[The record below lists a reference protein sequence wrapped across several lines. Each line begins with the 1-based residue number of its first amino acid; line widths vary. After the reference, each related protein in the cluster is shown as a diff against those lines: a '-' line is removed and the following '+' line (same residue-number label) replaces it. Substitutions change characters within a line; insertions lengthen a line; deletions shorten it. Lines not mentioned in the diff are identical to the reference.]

1 MLTPQA
7 WWIVVEPVDLRRGI
21 DGLLTM
27 VNTTLHHDALAGAAY
42 IFRNRAGTRIKVV
55 CADGNGVWLCL
66 CRWHRGHF
74 VWPRA
79 GDALWSVTTEEFG
92 WLCTGIDWHRVWAK
106 PLIGA
111 QI

>member
-21 DGLLTM
+21 DGLLNLI
-27 VNTTLHHDALAGAAY
+27 NTTLHHDALAGAAY
-42 IFRNRAGTRIKVV
+42 IFRNRVGTRIKVV

-66 CRWHRGHF
+66 RRLHRGHF

-79 GDALWSVTTEEFG
+79 SDALWSVTTEEF
-92 WLCTGIDWHRVWAK
+92 A
-106 PLIGA
+106 
-111 QI
+111 